1 MGFGIILRGCRGALV
16 WFCFV
21 WLPFLRFW
29 KGAAA
34 PTKSGS
40 GPGLVRVWFL
50 NPGLVPANRLGDGLG
65 RLGGV
70 SGTSWDCFG
79 GDLGCLGAFLEV
91 FERLGSVLEAQ
102 GGVLGVLGGVLGRLG
117 SVLGGRWRC
126 VDVSLKAFEG
136 FEASWEGPGG
146 GRAAS

>member
-1 MGFGIILRGCRGALV
+1 MESFCAVVGVHLFGFVSSGFHFCGFGKARPLQQN
-16 WFCFV
+16 
-21 WLPFLRFW
+21 
-29 KGAAA
+29 
-34 PTKSGS
+34 
-40 GPGLVRVWFL
+40 PGLVQVWFL
-50 NPGLVPANRLGDGLG
+50 NPGLVLANRLGDGLG

-146 GRAAS
+146 GSAAS